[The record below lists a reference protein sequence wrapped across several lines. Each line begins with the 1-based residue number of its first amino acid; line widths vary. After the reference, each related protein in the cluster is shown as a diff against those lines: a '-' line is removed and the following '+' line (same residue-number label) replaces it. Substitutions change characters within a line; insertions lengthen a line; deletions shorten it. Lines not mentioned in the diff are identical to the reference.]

1 MSIRQLKRHILV
13 IPAFF
18 VMAGMFVSCVNDLE
32 SIKKVTFRPDD
43 PDEKT
48 SELYLTYTDSGYAKI
63 RVYAKLAESFS
74 KPEEIVKFKD
84 GVKVEFYNENGSLAS
99 ILTALYGEINEEK
112 GTMMVRDSVQLF
124 NPAKNQ
130 RMETEALYWNRS
142 DSAVYTDKMVMIRTP
157 KALLFGKGIKTKQDF
172 SYYEFLKPEG
182 RIDINNKK

>member
-1 MSIRQLKRHILV
+1 MWIRTFDRRFLF
-13 IPAFF
+13 IPAFCVLASLF
-18 VMAGMFVSCVNDLE
+18 AACVNDLE
-32 SIKKVTFRPDD
+32 SIKKVTFHAND

-63 RVYAKLAESFS
+63 RVYAKLAESFT

-99 ILTALYGEINEEK
+99 ILTALYGEINEQE
-112 GTMMVRDSVQLF
+112 GTMMVRDSVQLY
-124 NPAKNQ
+124 NPEKNQ
-130 RMETEALYWNRS
+130 RMETEVLYWNRS

-172 SYYEFLKPEG
+172 SYYEILKPEG
-182 RIDINNKK
+182 KMDIKEKK